1 MNSLYIDIET
11 LPTNRADIEAEIRA
25 SVRPPAQYKKPESI
39 EAWMKS
45 EGVEAGEE
53 AFRRTALDGSF
64 GRVCVVG
71 FALDEEPVECLYGL
85 DERELLEKVLL
96 QFEVLTANR
105 FTTCVVGH
113 NVSGFDL
120 RFLVQRFIVHGM
132 RPPIA
137 IARAAQA
144 KPWETEK
151 VYDTMVQWAG
161 VGNRIS
167 LDRLCKALSIES
179 PKGDLDGS
187 KVYDYV
193 KAGRIVEV
201 SDYCAKDVEAVRKV
215 HRRMTFA

>member
-1 MNSLYIDIET
+1 MNLYIDIET
-11 LPTNRADIEAEIRA
+11 LPTDRPEIEAEIRA

-39 EAWMKS
+39 EAWMRN

-64 GRVCVVG
+64 GRVCVFG
-71 FALDEEPVECLYGL
+71 FAVNDGDVECVYGL
-85 DERELLEKVLL
+85 DEREVLEKALL
-96 QFEVLTANR
+96 HVEAV
-105 FTTCVVGH
+105 TTNSFMSCVIGH

-120 RFLVQRFIVHGM
+120 RFLVQRFTVHGM
-132 RPPIA
+132 RPPLA

-161 VGNRIS
+161 AGSRIS